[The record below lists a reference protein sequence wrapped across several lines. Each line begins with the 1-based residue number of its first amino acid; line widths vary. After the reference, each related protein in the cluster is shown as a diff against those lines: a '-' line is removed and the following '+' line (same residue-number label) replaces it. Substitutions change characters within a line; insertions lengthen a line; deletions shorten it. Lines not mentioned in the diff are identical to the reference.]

1 MSVTVLVVDNVA
13 ITDCQVSD
21 MVLLGDNVDI
31 VDYQMS

>member
-1 MSVTVLVVDNVA
+1 MLDVDNVS

-21 MVLLGDNVDI
+21 MVLLVDNVDI